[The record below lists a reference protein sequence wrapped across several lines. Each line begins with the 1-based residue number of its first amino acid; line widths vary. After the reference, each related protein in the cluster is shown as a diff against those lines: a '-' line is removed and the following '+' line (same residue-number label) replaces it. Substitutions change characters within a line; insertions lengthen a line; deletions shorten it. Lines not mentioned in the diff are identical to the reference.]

1 MTINPTSMS
10 AITMDTY
17 NQELSETK
25 LFSNKLKAIK
35 HQIDSHHHPLGKIIN
50 EFTKAFLY
58 MNRHLLYID
67 KGKQRV
73 KQPTRKDSSLID
85 QQMKKISSESLAF
98 YPLSPSV
105 KPDRPILSL

>member
-1 MTINPTSMS
+1 MS

-73 KQPTRKDSSLID
+73 KQPPSKKDSSLLD
-85 QQMKKISSESLAF
+85 KQMKKTSSDSLACYF
-98 YPLSPSV
+98 KSPSV
-105 KPDRPILSL
+105 KRDHTCMSL